1 MALPNGIS
9 LDAAAI
15 VSTVLEGILYVFSLL
30 LFLWT
35 VHTVLRRNNTTRVI
49 TSKIIIAA
57 ALLVLSTA
65 HLAVNVVRTIEGL
78 VLYRDKYPGG
88 TAVFFED
95 VTEWSF
101 GVKMALYLLQT
112 LLGDGI
118 VIIRCYIAWHSWKI
132 VSMPIFLWFALVLT
146 GASCIFSL
154 VHDPETTRTVFA
166 AETAA
171 WISRFLA
178 STLLANLFA
187 TALLVYRLWT
197 NASAADPL
205 MGWRPA
211 TAPLLRIIADAG
223 LLYSATL
230 VAVLLCYVT
239 KNTGYYVLMDMA
251 VPIISITFY
260 MVIIRVSTRKGP
272 ASITKSEL
280 ATFVR
285 PRDRCTS
292 KSGSCPSSPISPSSG
307 ERHSDVEEVVSFEE
321 PVYPIKTLQRAAS
334 TDEASA

>member
-1 MALPNGIS
+1 
-9 LDAAAI
+9 
-15 VSTVLEGILYVFSLL
+15 
-30 LFLWT
+30 
-35 VHTVLRRNNTTRVI
+35 
-49 TSKIIIAA
+49 
-57 ALLVLSTA
+57 
-65 HLAVNVVRTIEGL
+65 
-78 VLYRDKYPGG
+78 
-88 TAVFFED
+88 
-95 VTEWSF
+95 
-101 GVKMALYLLQT
+101 
-112 LLGDGI
+112 

-154 VHDPETTRTVFA
+154 VYGPETTRTVFA
-166 AETAA
+166 PETAA

-197 NASAADPL
+197 VGCKVSSASRHSLQPGTQPARQNAPAVDPL

-230 VAVLLCYVT
+230 IAVLLCYVT
-239 KNTGYYVLMDMA
+239 KNTGYYVLMYMA

-260 MVIIRVSTRKGP
+260 MVIIRVSARKRP

-285 PRDRCTS
+285 PRDSSTS
-292 KSGSCPSSPISPSSG
+292 KSGSCSNSPPSRSSG
-307 ERHSDVEEVVSFEE
+307 ERHGDIDEVVSFDE
-321 PVYPIKTLQRAAS
+321 PVYPMKTLQRATS
-334 TDEASA
+334 TDEASV